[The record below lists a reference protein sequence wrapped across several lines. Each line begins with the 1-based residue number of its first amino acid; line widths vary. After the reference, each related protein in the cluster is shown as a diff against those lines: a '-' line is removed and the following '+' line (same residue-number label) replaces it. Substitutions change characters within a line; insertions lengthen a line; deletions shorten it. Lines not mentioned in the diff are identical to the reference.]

1 MPDAGGL
8 QFLPETRKK
17 IDVKRPGQN
26 RPLVFGFIVLGVVLG
41 LYLGLSSYKESLLSE
56 VTALSQQLSD
66 LERARDKQLEIKLLD
81 LNKQLA
87 VINPLLNS
95 HVFWSTAFIKIQSLV
110 QPQVRFKSM
119 NADGLS
125 EKILI
130 TATTDTYTTI
140 ARQIASFYA
149 IDSVADII
157 LNKVQSQSTGDL
169 EFSLQITF
177 DSDKFLTNK

>member
-26 RPLVFGFIVLGVVLG
+26 RHLVFGFIVLGVVLG

-95 HVFWSTAFIKIQSLV
+95 HVFWSTAFIK
-110 QPQVRFKSM
+110 
-119 NADGLS
+119 
-125 EKILI
+125 
-130 TATTDTYTTI
+130 
-140 ARQIASFYA
+140 
-149 IDSVADII
+149 
-157 LNKVQSQSTGDL
+157 
-169 EFSLQITF
+169 
-177 DSDKFLTNK
+177 